1 MFEPYDAHART
12 HFLTH
17 AHTHTHTPKGPCT
30 HIVYTLALKYSLYR
44 YIGPKVYTIWV
55 HGPLGPTT
63 HTHIHTHTHMFGSL
77 TRSRPVRF
85 GSTLRN
91 SMLIEKVLQRYPKAI
106 TMASQHANRIK
117 ISPSPSAPSLAK
129 PRLPKEMESFQLFHL
144 ARSSLPKA
152 RSNSQSL
159 LSWSQRL

>member
-1 MFEPYDAHART
+1 MRSMVQQVSSFGWDLMLTVGIGLYKSLACLSLTRRTLART
-12 HFLTH
+12 FSRT
-17 AHTHTHTPKGPCT
+17 HTHTHT
-30 HIVYTLALKYSLYR
+30 H
-44 YIGPKVYTIWV
+44 
-55 HGPLGPTT
+55 HT
-63 HTHIHTHTHMFGSL
+63 HTHTYTHTHMFGSL